1 MAESTG
7 RRVHVKLGATSEW
20 YTPAP
25 YVWRARQVMGGIDL
39 DPASSAEANATVGAL
54 EWYGRG
60 QDGLTLPWFGRVWLN
75 PPYSDYAGQAAAWA
89 GRLLRE
95 YVIGNVEQACMLV
108 NMSVAYQPAFQAIA
122 GVATAALCI
131 VNHRIAFV
139 PGGGGQGAR
148 PSQSNVIYY
157 VGPHVAGFAA
167 VFGEIG
173 AVLAPVAVAER
184 AAAVAPVQPGLFG
197 VAA

>member
-1 MAESTG
+1 
-7 RRVHVKLGATSEW
+7 
-20 YTPAP
+20 
-25 YVWRARQVMGGIDL
+25 MGGSTSR
-39 DPASSAEANATVGAL
+39 SSLVRRGKRDRRR

-167 VFGEIG
+167 VFRRIG

-184 AAAVAPVQPGLFG
+184 AAAVAPVQPGCSG
-197 VAA
+197 WRRDRAAVVAGCVRAGAGGAGGLGAGR